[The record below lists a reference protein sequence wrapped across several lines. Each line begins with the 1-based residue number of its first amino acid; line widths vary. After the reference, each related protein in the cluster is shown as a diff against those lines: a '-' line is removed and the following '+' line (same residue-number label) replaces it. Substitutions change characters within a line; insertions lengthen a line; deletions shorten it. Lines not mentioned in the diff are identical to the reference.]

1 MRDREKAKVKR
12 GDTKTELIQRKTEKE
27 IGHGAL
33 KQKEM
38 KTRICP
44 SGRLLRL
51 KRQCKKDNKQ
61 ISMTIGQI

>member
-1 MRDREKAKVKR
+1 MRDKEKAKVKR

-27 IGHGAL
+27 IGQGAL